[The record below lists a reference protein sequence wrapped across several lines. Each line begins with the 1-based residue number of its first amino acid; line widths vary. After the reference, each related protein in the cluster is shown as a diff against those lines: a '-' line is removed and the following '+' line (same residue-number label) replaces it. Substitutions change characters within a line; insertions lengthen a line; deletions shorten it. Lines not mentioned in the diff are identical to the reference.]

1 MFAALNHC
9 AGPYLPPVAQH
20 VKGNTVRFS
29 TKTVVLIMCFHIVT
43 KASHL
48 FIFPSSPPVWRKKG
62 EKNVTLQRL
71 KEARRRISQ
80 LRPTQSMSLLC
91 NGLIRFVLSKKDW
104 PLWGAGIS
112 FQLPSDKV
120 VERGG
125 LALTITLGFV
135 FSSPL
140 SPCPITALPSHSIP
154 HPSPFLPFCLLP
166 PPLPTL
172 SFLSVSMSL
181 SPTEICAADCGG
193 HGVCVSG
200 SCRCDDGWMGT
211 GCDQRACHPRCNE
224 HGTCKDGKCECSP
237 GWNGEH
243 CTIGRHYW
251 EEVSVF
257 CVCARDSRRVCLCVG
272 KWFRKGAVGGWVG
285 ARR

>member
-1 MFAALNHC
+1 MRCRNFFSAAIRQGSGAWRSCLDNNSWIC
-9 AGPYLPPVAQH
+9 LFFTLVALSH
-20 VKGNTVRFS
+20 HGLVFP
-29 TKTVVLIMCFHIVT
+29 FH
-43 KASHL
+43 
-48 FIFPSSPPVWRKKG
+48 
-62 EKNVTLQRL
+62 
-71 KEARRRISQ
+71 
-80 LRPTQSMSLLC
+80 PTS
-91 NGLIRFVLSKKDW
+91 I
-104 PLWGAGIS
+104 P
-112 FQLPSDKV
+112 LPS
-120 VERGG
+120 
-125 LALTITLGFV
+125 F
-135 FSSPL
+135 L
-140 SPCPITALPSHSIP
+140 SAA
-154 HPSPFLPFCLLP
+154 P
-166 PPLPTL
+166 PPL

-251 EEVSVF
+251 EEVSVY
-257 CVCARDSRRVCLCVG
+257 CVCVRGTLGVFVYVLGSGFVRGC
-272 KWFRKGAVGGWVG
+272 GWGVG